1 MKQGAE
7 DHGKFKILARL
18 LKIPL
23 PYANG
28 IMERLWLKAGQYRPD
43 GAVGRWSNVEIAEYC
58 GMPIEFDPDALVAAM
73 IESRFLDREDGPT
86 RLLVHDWPEHCTHF
100 IHNKLARKSA
110 YFANGSPPSLKRLDH
125 RYKAEAELFY
135 GVSAQSDKVSAQSN
149 KARKQTDVGVSAQKG
164 KMSAQSTPNARARPT
179 PTPKPTPKP
188 TPGVATPLVAA
199 DSFLQQQQHCPAN
212 SVVVADAL
220 RVYGDI
226 SASSIRRFIASCQ
239 NGVGY
244 SESEIAGLIARIGPT
259 LGRRVKN
266 PIGVLISQVPDALP
280 AYVSAL
286 RAAPEDPKC
295 WKCGGSLSGA
305 AINGAC
311 GECFEKFERGQKCK
325 PS

>member
-1 MKQGAE
+1 VKQGAE

-125 RYKAEAELFY
+125 RYKAEAEAFY
-135 GVSAQSDKVSAQSN
+135 GVSAQSDKVSAQSDKVSAQSDKVSAQSN

-199 DSFLQQQQHCPAN
+199 DSFLQQQRGHFRIFDQALYRVLPKRSWLQRVGNCGIDCAYRPHVGTARKKSN
-212 SVVVADAL
+212 RRIDLAGTGRSTGLRERTASRARRSEVLEVRRVA
-220 RVYGDI
+220 I
-226 SASSIRRFIASCQ
+226 
-239 NGVGY
+239 
-244 SESEIAGLIARIGPT
+244 
-259 LGRRVKN
+259 GRRDQRRLR
-266 PIGVLISQVPDALP
+266 GVL
-280 AYVSAL
+280 
-286 RAAPEDPKC
+286 
-295 WKCGGSLSGA
+295 
-305 AINGAC
+305 
-311 GECFEKFERGQKCK
+311 
-325 PS
+325 